1 MNICMIGAG
10 HAGTSIALALFKAGH
25 TFTQVY
31 SRNIENAKILAD
43 KIHAPS
49 TINDFKDI
57 DSNATLYLFSLPDDY
72 LEIAFSKIN
81 TPFNID
87 QIAAHT
93 SGSLPHNIF
102 EKGAKNS
109 GVLYF
114 PQTMSKT
121 DRISLEA
128 CPAIIQGSN
137 AYTTATLKSIVSGVT
152 KNISLMD
159 DNQRQFLHIAAIFSQ
174 NFTNYMFTL
183 AEDIC
188 LKYNIEFSML
198 FNLIDQ
204 GVEKMKKNG
213 PTNSQTGPAARNDQ
227 KIIAQHLILLKNL
240 PENQELYSNLSAKI
254 TARFKKDT
262 I

>member
-1 MNICMIGAG
+1 MIGAG
-10 HAGTSIALALFKAGH
+10 HAGTTVALALFKAGH

-31 SRNIENAKILAD
+31 SRKIENAKILAD

-49 TINDFKDI
+49 AINDLKEI
-57 DSNATLYLFSLPDDY
+57 DTKATLYLFSLPDDH
-72 LEIAFSKIN
+72 LEIAFSEIV
-81 TPFNID
+81 TPFNKD

-102 EKGAKNS
+102 DKIAQNS

-137 AYTTATLKSIVSGVT
+137 EYTTATLKSIVSGIT

-174 NFTNYMFTL
+174 NFTNYMYTI

-188 LKYNIEFSML
+188 LKYNIDFPML

-213 PTNSQTGPAARNDQ
+213 PTNCQTGPAARNDQ
-227 KIIAQHLILLKNL
+227 KIIERHLKLLQKL
-240 PENQELYSNLSAKI
+240 PEYQKIYSELSAMI
-254 TARFKKDT
+254 TARHKKNN